1 MRNIILLIQKYR
13 NFLFFLFLE
22 FISLFFLFSSRNSY
36 HHYNY
41 LSSSNSITSSL
52 YNFQYNMFSYFYLRE
67 VNNDLLKENSNL
79 KNQVLNRDLVVGRK
93 FIKYDDIIYQKNFFF
108 KEVKVINSQFKYY
121 ENFLIINAGKKSGVK
136 EKMGMIGT
144 KGVLGIVKNVTDN
157 YATIRPLINPN
168 FGLKVLH
175 ENTNSWGDLIWI
187 PEDNNF
193 QNIFVKN
200 IPIYTKVKLGDYFIT
215 SGAEGLFPRGLKV
228 GKVIEIKENIEQ
240 QTLDI
245 KLKNEEDFSRTKIGF
260 VVFNKTAEEIN
271 QHLNKK

>member
-52 YNFQYNMFSYFYLRE
+52 YNFQYNMFSYFSLRE

-79 KNQVLNRDLVVGRK
+79 KNQVLNRDMVVGRK
-93 FIKYDDIIYQKNFFF
+93 FIKSDDIIYQKNFFF

-168 FGLKVLH
+168 FGLKVLN

-193 QNIFVKN
+193 QNIFVTN

-260 VVFNKTAEEIN
+260 VVFNKTSEEIN

>member
-22 FISLFFLFSSRNSY
+22 FFSLFFLFSYRNSY

-52 YNFQYNMFSYFYLRE
+52 YNLQYNMFSYFSLRE
-67 VNNDLLKENSNL
+67 INNDLLKENSIL
-79 KNQVLNRDLVVGRK
+79 KNQLLNKDLLVGRK
-93 FIKYDDIIYQKNFFF
+93 FIKSKDTIYQKNFLF
-108 KEVKVINSQFKYY
+108 KEVKVINSQFKHY
-121 ENFLIINAGKKSGVK
+121 ENFLIVNAGKKSGVRV
-136 EKMGMIGT
+136 KMGLIGT
-144 KGVLGIVKNVTDN
+144 KGILGIVKNVTDN

-175 ENTNSWGDLIWI
+175 KKTNSWGDLIWV
-187 PEDNNF
+187 PEENNY

-200 IPIYTKVKLGDYFIT
+200 IPIYTKVKQGDYFIT
-215 SGAEGLFPRGLKV
+215 SGAEGLFPGGIKI

-245 KLKNEEDFSRTKIGF
+245 KLENEEDFSRTKIGF
-260 VVFNKTAEEIN
+260 IVFNRTSEEIK
-271 QHLNKK
+271 QHLNKR

>member
-193 QNIFVKN
+193 QNIFVTN

-260 VVFNKTAEEIN
+260 IVFNKTAEEIK
-271 QHLNKK
+271 QHLNKR